1 MKGYEEYQTKTGG
14 KEWDSLI
21 VSQME
26 KILRLRIKEAETKL
40 NKFYSKN
47 IESLAEEIAN
57 QQDTFYIMIDE
68 KYDAITKSLKQ
79 STDNL
84 ISVSKKFNHKELE

>member
-1 MKGYEEYQTKTGG
+1 
-14 KEWDSLI
+14 
-21 VSQME
+21 ME